1 MYDEKKIED
10 SLKACKEAK
19 TIYGSDFFKNPRNVF
34 DLDTFL
40 PAAQE
45 EELHPTRSVAKD
57 PEFDRKLDE
66 AIAFGM
72 RIRKEKGLPV
82 HDFSDKVDL
91 KKPDFEKNY
100 TEKNGFEQK
109 KSESMDL
116 ENPEWKAA
124 NFEEVSF
131 DKTDSEGMDL
141 ENLDWKTKDFEKN
154 EFVKSEKKIPKTDS
168 QNISQE
174 DKTKRPSFI
183 ELRQGEL
190 KPQEKKVEKE
200 NVSPEIVSE
209 TEKESVSERSF
220 FKSFCIRFVELV
232 ICVAIAYGLAVLFNQ
247 YIGTHTV
254 VDGTSM
260 ESTLQDGDV
269 LAVDKISYKFNEP
282 KMYDI
287 IVFPYDE
294 NTYYIKRIIGLPGQT
309 IEIRDGEIFI
319 DDALFDEGDFV
330 ETMEAPDNYYGPVTL
345 GADEYF
351 VLGDNRN
358 HSVDSR
364 YEQVGLVKRDEIV
377 GRAFLRMYPFKK
389 FGFLN

>member
-45 EELHPTRSVAKD
+45 EELHPTRSIVKD

-91 KKPDFEKNY
+91 KKPDFEKN
-100 TEKNGFEQK
+100 EFLEPERKLSEAEEQ
-109 KSESMDL
+109 S
-116 ENPEWKAA
+116 
-124 NFEEVSF
+124 
-131 DKTDSEGMDL
+131 
-141 ENLDWKTKDFEKN
+141 
-154 EFVKSEKKIPKTDS
+154 
-168 QNISQE
+168 ISQ
-174 DKTKRPSFI
+174 DKKNKRPSFI

-209 TEKESVSERSF
+209 TEEETVSERSF

-260 ESTLQDGDV
+260 ESTLYDGDV